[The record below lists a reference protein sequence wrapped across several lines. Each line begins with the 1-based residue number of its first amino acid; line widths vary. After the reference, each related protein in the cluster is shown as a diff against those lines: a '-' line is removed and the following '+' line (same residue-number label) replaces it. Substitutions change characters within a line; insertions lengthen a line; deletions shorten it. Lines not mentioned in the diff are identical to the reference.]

1 MKQDITTARRIAEKH
16 LDEMMASI
24 NPAIGFS
31 IGADNTAYLADLK
44 NQRLILDREPTEAER
59 ACLLA
64 YSMELQLRTSDQ
76 LEFELDGSL
85 YHRDREKGEYRRYY
99 LDGTSWKSEE
109 LSLLDFIRISEFA
122 AKETV
127 SDADRAARAKEDMK
141 RIADVME
148 KKPDHV
154 KQ

>member
-16 LDEMMASI
+16 LDEMMAAI
-24 NPAIGFS
+24 NPNIGFS
-31 IGADNTAYLADLK
+31 IGADNVAYLADLK
-44 NQRLILDREPTEAER
+44 KQRLILDREPDESEKA
-59 ACLLA
+59 ALLA
-64 YSMELQLRTSDQ
+64 YSLEIQLRTSDN

-99 LDGTSWKSEE
+99 LDGTSWKSEV
-109 LSLLDFIRISEFA
+109 LSLLDFIKISEFA

-127 SDADRAARAKEDMK
+127 SEQDRAARAKEDMK

-148 KKPDHV
+148 KKPDRV

>member
-16 LDEMMASI
+16 LDKAMASL

-31 IGADNTAYLADLK
+31 IGPDGVAYLADLK

-64 YSMELQLRTSDQ
+64 YSTELQLRTSGQ

-109 LSLLDFIRISEFA
+109 LSLSDFIRISEFA

-141 RIADVME
+141 RVEEMM
-148 KKPDHV
+148 KKPDSV
-154 KQ
+154 KE